1 MFTKSH
7 YLGIQ
12 VHIADGIQ
20 FVREIASSGAA
31 HFHGKCNDSSY
42 AESSSN
48 GSSTASRA
56 EGVEAT
62 KVDIVIVDVDSS
74 DPR

>member
-1 MFTKSH
+1 M
-7 YLGIQ
+7 
-12 VHIADGIQ
+12 HIADGIQ
-20 FVREIASSGAA
+20 FVREIASFGAA